1 VFEFE
6 VGQIV
11 CHHQEKYRGVVFAVD
26 ETHRASDAALKQPRN
41 TDQPWYY
48 VLMDGGGESYVGE
61 NHLRPDSSGEHVDHP
76 VVRTC
81 FATLHQGRYFRQS
94 LN

>member
-1 VFEFE
+1 MFEFE

-11 CHHQEKYRGVVFAVD
+11 SHHQDEYRGVVLAVD
-26 ETHRASDAALKQPRN
+26 ERCRDSGASRERVRDAEV
-41 TDQPWYY
+41 PWYY
-48 VLMDGGGESYVGE
+48 VLKDGGGETYVAE
-61 NHLRPDSSGEHVDHP
+61 NHLRLDSSGEDVDHP

-81 FATLHQGRYFRQS
+81 FATLHEGQYFRQS